1 MPTPCPQEIDTV
13 LFDFDGTLMDAS
25 TAICGAFRAAL
36 LEPDMSQDRIRTMIG
51 RPLRDMF
58 LSVRPDATE
67 HDVDTLVARYR
78 EAFLP
83 LSLTE
88 TFPLPGAAQAV
99 RTLHETMRLAVVT
112 TRMADGAV
120 RMLRTHGMLDAF
132 DFVVGLEH
140 VERPK
145 PDPQP
150 VHYALHRLGSNA
162 DRAVMVGDT
171 PDDILAGRRAGT
183 GTIGV
188 TTGAFDEPSLRTA
201 GAHFVLDSLER
212 LPELLHPQPAAGRIT
227 RSR

>member
-1 MPTPCPQEIDTV
+1 MPNPFPQSVDTV

-25 TAICGAFRAAL
+25 AAICGAFRAAL
-36 LEPDMSQDRIRTMIG
+36 SQPDLSEDRIRTMIG

-67 HDVDTLVARYR
+67 HDVDTLVDRYR

-83 LSLTE
+83 LSLTD
-88 TFPLPGAAQAV
+88 TFPLPGAAHTVQ
-99 RTLHETMRLAVVT
+99 TLCETMRLAVVT

-120 RMLRTHGMLDAF
+120 RMLRTHGMLEAF
-132 DFVVGLEH
+132 DFVIGLEH

-150 VHYALHRLGSNA
+150 VHCALARLGSNA
-162 DRAVMVGDT
+162 TRAVMVGDT
-171 PDDILAGRRAGT
+171 PDDILAGCSAGT

-188 TTGAFDEPSLRTA
+188 TTGAFDETSLRAA
-201 GAHFVLDSLER
+201 GAHFVIDSLER
-212 LPELLHPQPAAGRIT
+212 LPALLLRQPAAGRIT
-227 RSR
+227 RAR